1 MNQWANFFSAMAES
15 AATLTGLIF
24 VAASI
29 NLAKI
34 LSIPVLIDRSLES
47 IILLLNIILVSALAL
62 IPGISA
68 HAEGAKFL
76 MNGVVAWACMIY
88 LDRRIWRNSEKE
100 HKRHA
105 IQNTIFS
112 QLAVLPYIIGGIIVI
127 YQGYDGIYWVI
138 PGIFVSFIKAVID
151 AWVILVEIH
160 R

>member
-15 AATLTGLIF
+15 AATLSGLIF

-34 LSIPVLIDRSLES
+34 LAIPILIDRALES
-47 IILLLNIILVSALAL
+47 IILLLNILLVSALAL

-68 HAEGAKFL
+68 HAEGSKFL
-76 MNGVVAWACMIY
+76 FNGFIVWVCMVY

-100 HKRHA
+100 HRRHA

-112 QLAVLPYIIGGIIVI
+112 QLAVLPYIIGGIMVV

-138 PGIFVSFIKAVID
+138 PGIFISFIKAVID